1 MAEPLARDEDR
12 VRVLVVLGTRPEA
25 IKLAPVIGALQ
36 REPRAQ
42 VRVCST
48 GQHREMLDQALRLFA
63 IQPDYELHTMT
74 EGQSPAQVGSALLAR
89 LEPVLARE
97 RPDWVLVQG
106 DTTTAA
112 LAALAAY
119 WQRARVGHVE
129 AGLRSFDK
137 WRPFPEE
144 VNRRVI
150 SAVADLH
157 FAPTPRARA
166 NLLAEGVP
174 ARQVLVTGNP
184 VIDALHW
191 VAAQPWEPERLGLG
205 PALLGRPGEKVI
217 LVTAHRRENQGR
229 PLEEICLAL
238 SDIAARYGPGV
249 RIVYPV
255 HMNPHVWGPV
265 HRLLG
270 GLPNVVLTPPM
281 AYLSLVQV
289 MKRACLVLTDS
300 GGIQE
305 EAPGLGKPVL
315 VLREVTERPEAV
327 EAGTARLV
335 GTERRRIVAEVE
347 RLLDDASAYERMAR
361 AVNPYGDGR
370 AAQRIARALLSEEA
384 P

>member
-1 MAEPLARDEDR
+1 MAEPVAGSGGRLRILTI
-12 VRVLVVLGTRPEA
+12 VGTRPEA
-25 IKLAPVIGALQ
+25 IKLAPVIRALQ
-36 REPRAQ
+36 QEPQAE

-48 GQHREMLDQALRLFA
+48 GQHREMLDQALGLFG
-63 IQPDYELHTMT
+63 IRPDYDLRAMAHD
-74 EGQSPAQVGSALLAR
+74 QSPAQVGAALLAR
-89 LEPVLARE
+89 IEPVLARE
-97 RPDWVLVQG
+97 RPHWVLVQG

-137 WRPFPEE
+137 WQPFPEE

-157 FAPTPRARA
+157 FAPTPRARD

-174 ARQVLVTGNP
+174 AGRVLVTGNP
-184 VIDALHW
+184 VIDALQW
-191 VAAQPWEPERLGLG
+191 VAAQPWPPATPELP
-205 PALLGRPGEKVI
+205 PAALGRPGERLI
-217 LVTAHRRENQGR
+217 LVTAHRRENLGA
-229 PLEEICLAL
+229 PLEQICLAL
-238 SDIAARYGPGV
+238 RDIAARHGQGV

-255 HMNPHVWGPV
+255 HLNPNVWGPV

-270 GLPNVVLTPPM
+270 GLPNVVLTPPL
-281 AYLSLVQV
+281 AYLPLLEV
-289 MKRACLVLTDS
+289 MKRAWLVLTDS

-315 VLREVTERPEAV
+315 VLRQVTERPEGV

-347 RLLDDASAYERMAR
+347 RLLSDLAAYERMAR
-361 AVNPYGDGR
+361 AVNPYGDGH
-370 AAQRIARALLSEEA
+370 ASQRIARALLSEEGL
-384 P
+384 

>member
-1 MAEPLARDEDR
+1 MAERRASAEGR
-12 VRVLVVLGTRPEA
+12 VRILAILGTRPEA
-25 IKLAPVIGALQ
+25 IKLAPVIRALQ
-36 REPRAQ
+36 QEARAE

-48 GQHREMLDQALRLFA
+48 GQHREMLDQALEPFA
-63 IQPDYELHTMT
+63 IRPDYDLQVM
-74 EGQSPAQVGSALLAR
+74 GQDQSPAQVGAALLAR

-97 RPDWVLVQG
+97 RPHWLVVQG

-112 LAALAAY
+112 LAALAGY
-119 WQRARVGHVE
+119 WQRVKVAHVE

-137 WRPFPEE
+137 WQPFPEE
-144 VNRRVI
+144 VNRRLI
-150 SAVADLH
+150 SLVADLH

-166 NLLAEGVP
+166 HLLQEGVP
-174 ARQVLVTGNP
+174 EERILVTGNP

-191 VAAQPWEPERLGLG
+191 VAAQPCDPGSLGLA
-205 PALLGRPGEKVI
+205 PEVCGREGQKLI
-217 LVTAHRRENQGR
+217 LVTAHRRENLGE
-229 PLEEICLAL
+229 PLAEICLAL
-238 SDIAARYGPGV
+238 RDIAARYGGQV

-255 HMNPHVWGPV
+255 HLNPNVWGPV

-270 GLPNVVLTPPM
+270 GLPNVALTPPLG
-281 AYLSLVQV
+281 YLPLVQV
-289 MKRACLVLTDS
+289 MKRAWLVLTDS

-347 RLLDDASAYERMAR
+347 RLLGDAEAYRRMAQ
-361 AVNPYGDGR
+361 AVNPYGDGH
-370 AAQRIARALLSEEA
+370 AAERIARALLGEEVL
-384 P
+384 